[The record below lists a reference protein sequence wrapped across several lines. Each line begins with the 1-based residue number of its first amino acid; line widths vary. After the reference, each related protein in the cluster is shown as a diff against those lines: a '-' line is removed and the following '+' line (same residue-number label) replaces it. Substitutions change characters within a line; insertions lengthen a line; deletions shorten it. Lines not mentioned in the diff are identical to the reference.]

1 LKKILLIF
9 TLAVAVG
16 LATLIPMATA
26 QNKPAAAPAKQP
38 AVNINKITE
47 LANKSG
53 VKYCAGRINQVSNFL
68 TGGVPGVG
76 AMLFLPP
83 NNPDHQLVS
92 VSMEIPQ
99 KDASA
104 AYASASFAPSQAN
117 GCGGMYETVV
127 YWPQKCDVVAENTFG
142 KLKKIGALSKTIFV
156 WDGGVT
162 TKIFLM
168 PAGKGCVSIKKEI
181 VQ

>member
-1 LKKILLIF
+1 LKKIILIF

-16 LATLIPMATA
+16 LATLIPMAIA
-26 QNKPAAAPAKQP
+26 QNKPAAAPAQQP

-68 TGGVPGVG
+68 TAGVQGAG

-92 VSMEIPQ
+92 VSLEIPQ

-142 KLKKIGALSKTIFV
+142 KLKKIGVLSKTILV
-156 WDGGVT
+156 RDGGVT

-168 PAGKGCVSIKKEI
+168 PAGKGCVSIKKEL